1 MLLPPLQC
9 HSVWEEHGGR
19 LVFLSLPSEE
29 ICVPCS
35 RKVYKG
41 SHTMKLISLLGS
53 ASLSRLA
60 RHVIRHII
68 PITFFPS
75 PFTLPFIKT
84 TSSDLKEYV
93 FTSKSERVQQP
104 DPNTGTL
111 SCKEGR
117 STCSTSWRAQ
127 VYSKA
132 SFRLFSLSYSL
143 CLYHALGEVSQRSLL
158 STGVGWC
165 GPRDSTC
172 CCAGSSLICDRI
184 PAGTLGA
191 TRTGWHPAHKSSG
204 KLSCQ
209 TPCISYC
216 AGVSAATSQR
226 LLLLSMSWLLCEP
239 IVYQS
244 CETTAAFAPV
254 LLPGCLL
261 ILHKHKRQLMYE
273 PILFPLAVSHTWR
286 QQLTEVL
293 NAWTIQVPAWPA
305 GNSSCLCSLCG
316 LMLMFPLASTD
327 CANGSFFS
335 FGAQ

>member
-1 MLLPPLQC
+1 
-9 HSVWEEHGGR
+9 
-19 LVFLSLPSEE
+19 
-29 ICVPCS
+29 
-35 RKVYKG
+35 
-41 SHTMKLISLLGS
+41 MKLISLLGS

-111 SCKEGR
+111 SCEEGR

-143 CLYHALGEVSQRSLL
+143 CLYHALGEVSQHSLL

-184 PAGTLGA
+184 PAGTRGA

-209 TPCISYC
+209 TPRINYW
-216 AGVSAATSQR
+216 AGVSAAASQR

-239 IVYQS
+239 IIYQS

-261 ILHKHKRQLMYE
+261 YIAQAQETAHVWTDPLPLGCVPHVETAADWSSQRVDNPGPCTTCWKLLL
-273 PILFPLAVSHTWR
+273 PLFSSWFDADVSTCIYR
-286 QQLTEVL
+286 
-293 NAWTIQVPAWPA
+293 
-305 GNSSCLCSLCG
+305 LCEW
-316 LMLMFPLASTD
+316 
-327 CANGSFFS
+327 
-335 FGAQ
+335 